1 MEIEKAIHQK
11 KFANERERVIVN
23 ILYTS
28 SWLSNLQMGVFK
40 EYDLSMPQ
48 YNVMRILKG
57 QYPKPATVNMIM
69 ERMIDKSSNVSRI
82 VEKLR
87 TKGLVLRTEC
97 PLDRRQVDVMLT
109 QSGIDLLAEC
119 TKELSDIQT
128 ITDKLDDAE
137 NKELNRLL
145 NKIRS

>member
-57 QYPKPATVNMIM
+57 QYPKPAAVNMIM

-119 TKELSDIQT
+119 TKELSVIQT

>member
-57 QYPKPATVNMIM
+57 QYPKPAAVNMIM

>member
-11 KFANERERVIVN
+11 QFANERERVIVN

-28 SWLSNLQMGVFK
+28 SWLTYIQMGVFK
-40 EYDLSMPQ
+40 KFDISMQQ
-48 YNVMRILKG
+48 YNVLRILKG
-57 QYPKPATVNMIM
+57 KYPKPVSVNMII

-87 TKGLVLRTEC
+87 AKSMVMRSEC
-97 PLDRRQVDVMLT
+97 PKDRRQVDVVLT
-109 QSGIDLLAEC
+109 PTGIDLLTEC
-119 TKELSDIQT
+119 TKELYIVQT
-128 ITDKLDDAE
+128 NTDKLNDTE

-145 NKIRS
+145 NKLRS

>member
-11 KFANERERVIVN
+11 QFANERERVIVN

-57 QYPKPATVNMIM
+57 QYPKPAAVNMIM

-119 TKELSDIQT
+119 TKELSVIQT
-128 ITDKLDDAE
+128 ITDKLDEAE

>member
-28 SWLSNLQMGVFK
+28 SWLTYIQMGVFK
-40 EYDLSMPQ
+40 KYDISMQQ
-48 YNVMRILKG
+48 YNVLRILKG
-57 QYPKPATVNMIM
+57 QYPKPATVNMLI
-69 ERMIDKSSNVSRI
+69 ERMIDKSSNASRI

-87 TKGLVLRTEC
+87 AKGLVVRSEC
-97 PLDRRQVDVMLT
+97 PKDRRQVDVVLT
-109 QSGIDLLAEC
+109 QSGIDLLTDC
-119 TKELSDIQT
+119 TDELYTIQAA
-128 ITDKLDDAE
+128 TDKLDDAE

-145 NKIRS
+145 NKLRS

>member
-119 TKELSDIQT
+119 TKKLSVIQT
-128 ITDKLDDAE
+128 ITDRLDDAE

>member
-57 QYPKPATVNMIM
+57 QYPKPAAVNMIT